1 VNLKEE
7 SDARLLEALRR
18 GEKGAFNV
26 LYHRYRLQLYRFA
39 LRFLSSPSSAEDAVH
54 ETFLKLYRSVE
65 SLDRADSLRHWLFR
79 VLRNEA
85 LMVIR
90 RRHPSEVADEEN
102 LWVSEDPSTAL
113 EGKESEEIIQ
123 TALHLLK
130 PEYREVILLREFEH
144 LSYGEIARVTESS
157 VSSVKSRLFKARRA
171 LALRVVPLFEE
182 RKRV

>member
-1 VNLKEE
+1 V
-7 SDARLLEALRR
+7 D
-18 GEKGAFNV
+18 
-26 LYHRYRLQLYRFA
+26 
-39 LRFLSSPSSAEDAVH
+39 
-54 ETFLKLYRSVE
+54 
-65 SLDRADSLRHWLFR
+65 SLDRADSLRQWLFR